1 MSLSLFRLVTLNA
14 NQEMLGNIMNIKQ
27 LSLAILT
34 IGSLSFTSTSVLA
47 EGATKIEKVHFLI
60 PGGPGG
66 GWDGTARGTGEA
78 LMKSGKIGQASYQ
91 NMSGGGGGKAIAYM
105 IETAKK
111 QTDTL
116 MVNSTPIVVR
126 SLTGVF
132 PQSFRDLKPVAGT
145 IADFGAF
152 VVRKDSKYAD
162 WRQVLADFRANPR
175 KVKIS
180 GGSARGS
187 LDHLVAAMALKSG
200 RVKAK
205 RMVYVAYDGGGK
217 AMAGLLSG
225 ETAILSTGVGE
236 ALTMAESGEVRILA
250 ITSKERLVATP
261 NTPTLTE
268 MGYDVVFANWRGFF
282 ASPEMPDA
290 KVKAY
295 AKLLGD
301 VQTTPEWTKI
311 KERNGW
317 VNLYN
322 PDNEFYKFL
331 ENQEKEIGELMTEL
345 GFLK

>member
-1 MSLSLFRLVTLNA
+1 
-14 NQEMLGNIMNIKQ
+14 MNIKQ
-27 LSLAILT
+27 LSLV
-34 IGSLSFTSTSVLA
+34 SLVLGLFSLTSTIVAAQDKLD
-47 EGATKIEKVHFLI
+47 TKEIHFLI

-78 LMKSGKIGQASYQ
+78 LMKSGKIDHASYQ

-105 IETAKK
+105 IETAEK
-111 QTDTL
+111 QKNTL

-152 VVRKDSKYAD
+152 VVRKDSKYTD
-162 WRQVLADFRANPR
+162 WRDVLVDFRTNPR
-175 KVKIS
+175 KVKFS

-187 LDHLVAAMALKSG
+187 LDHLVAAMA
-200 RVKAK
+200 VKAGGAK
-205 RMVYVAYDGGGK
+205 ANRMVYVAYDGGGK

-225 ETAILSTGVGE
+225 ETSILSTGVGE
-236 ALTMAESGEVRILA
+236 ALTMAQSGEVRILA
-250 ITSKERLVATP
+250 ITSKDRLTVSP
-261 NTPTLTE
+261 KTPTLIE

-290 KVKAY
+290 KVEAY

-301 VQTTPEWTKI
+301 VQNTPSWNEI
-311 KERNGW
+311 KDRNGW

-322 PDNEFYKFL
+322 SNSEFYAFL
-331 ENQEKEIGELMTEL
+331 ENQEKEIGVLMREL

>member
-1 MSLSLFRLVTLNA
+1 
-14 NQEMLGNIMNIKQ
+14 
-27 LSLAILT
+27 
-34 IGSLSFTSTSVLA
+34 
-47 EGATKIEKVHFLI
+47 
-60 PGGPGG
+60 
-66 GWDGTARGTGEA
+66 
-78 LMKSGKIGQASYQ
+78 
-91 NMSGGGGGKAIAYM
+91 
-105 IETAKK
+105 
-111 QTDTL
+111 

-152 VVRKDSKYAD
+152 VVRKDSKYHD
-162 WRQVLADFRANPR
+162 WREVLADFKQNPR
-175 KVKIS
+175 KVKFS

-187 LDHLVAAMALKSG
+187 LDHLVAAMAIKSG
-200 RVKAK
+200 RAK
-205 RMVYVAYDGGGK
+205 PKKLVYVAYDGGGK

-236 ALTMAESGEVRILA
+236 ALTMAQSGDVRILA
-250 ITSKERLVATP
+250 ITSKDRLPVVP
-261 NTPTLTE
+261 DTPTLSE
-268 MGYDVVFANWRGFF
+268 MGYDVIFANWRGFF
-282 ASPEMPDA
+282 ASPTMPDE
-290 KVKAY
+290 KVAAY

-322 PDNEFYKFL
+322 PNTEFYTFL
-331 ENQEKEIGELMTEL
+331 ENQEKEIGALMREL

>member
-1 MSLSLFRLVTLNA
+1 
-14 NQEMLGNIMNIKQ
+14 MNIKQ
-27 LSLAILT
+27 LSLATLA
-34 IGSLSFTSTSVLA
+34 IGLLSFTSISAMAEEKIDTS
-47 EGATKIEKVHFLI
+47 EIHFLI

-78 LMKSGKIGQASYQ
+78 LMKSGKIEHASYQ

-105 IETAKK
+105 IETAEK
-111 QTDTL
+111 QKNTL

-152 VVRKDSKYAD
+152 IVRKDSKYQN
-162 WRQVLADFRANPR
+162 WREVLADFKLNPR
-175 KVKIS
+175 KVKFS

-187 LDHLVAAMALKSG
+187 LDHLVAGMAINAG
-200 RVKAK
+200 QAEAK
-205 RMVYVAYDGGGK
+205 RLVYVAYDGGGK

-236 ALTMAESGEVRILA
+236 ALTMAQSGEVRILA
-250 ITSKERLVATP
+250 ITSKERLEVTP
-261 NTPTLTE
+261 NTPTLIE

-282 ASPEMPDA
+282 ASPTMSDE
-290 KVKAY
+290 KVSAY
-295 AKLLGD
+295 AKMLGD
-301 VQTTPEWTKI
+301 VQETTSWNEI

-331 ENQEKEIGELMTEL
+331 ENQEKTIGALMRDL

>member
-1 MSLSLFRLVTLNA
+1 
-14 NQEMLGNIMNIKQ
+14 MNIKQ
-27 LSLAILT
+27 FAIASLVMGL
-34 IGSLSFTSTSVLA
+34 FTLVSTTAVAQEELDI
-47 EGATKIEKVHFLI
+47 KDVHFLI

-78 LMKSGKIGQASYQ
+78 LMKSNLIEHASYQ

-152 VVRKDSKYAD
+152 VVRKDSKYKS
-162 WRQVLADFRANPR
+162 WRGVLADFKEHPR
-175 KVKIS
+175 RVKFS

-200 RVKAK
+200 RAKAK

-236 ALTMAESGEVRILA
+236 ALTMAQSGEVRILA
-250 ITSKERLVATP
+250 ITSKERLSVTP
-261 NTPTLTE
+261 DTPTFTE
-268 MGYDVVFANWRGFF
+268 MGYDMVFANWRGFF
-282 ASPEMPDA
+282 ASPAMSDE

-301 VQTTPEWTKI
+301 VQQTPKWMEI

-322 PDNEFYKFL
+322 PDKEFYKFL
-331 ENQEKEIGELMTEL
+331 ENQEMEIGVLMREL